1 MWVHD
6 GSAWSRLGTV
16 EDSTY
21 VAAGYVGVGLRGTT
35 GRLDDFGGRTMGS
48 APPPPE
54 ITTTTLP
61 DATNLEPYSA
71 SLAAS
76 GGTPPYTGWAIVSG
90 SLPAGIAL
98 DPSTGELGG
107 TPNAPPGNYSFTVEV
122 TDTAAQSDTQALSIA
137 LADPLEIT
145 TTTLPGGTAGQPYT
159 ATVGA
164 TGGKAPYAW
173 SLAAGSLP
181 PGLGLSGST
190 GALSGTPT
198 TAGTYGFTVRV
209 DDSGQ
214 PGRSDTQ
221 ALAITIA
228 PAAGLTVTTASLPD
242 GVRGAAYS
250 ASLAAS
256 GGVPPYTWAVVSG
269 ALPPG
274 IGLTSATGMLAGTP
288 TKQGRYTFTVRATD
302 SVGAQATRTLSIRIR
317 R

>member
-1 MWVHD
+1 
-6 GSAWSRLGTV
+6 
-16 EDSTY
+16 
-21 VAAGYVGVGLRGTT
+21 
-35 GRLDDFGGRTMGS
+35 
-48 APPPPE
+48 
-54 ITTTTLP
+54 
-61 DATNLEPYSA
+61 
-71 SLAAS
+71 
-76 GGTPPYTGWAIVSG
+76 VSG